1 MGKEKHSRRIT
12 PLHSLWLL
20 LIPFLFT
27 GCGFHLKGYRQA
39 SPALNGLFIMGSDER
54 ESLAGVLREI
64 LRSGGVALVSDAASA
79 RYRLQ
84 ITEERFHSRVLSV
97 DANGKA
103 LDNEMRLE
111 AAFRL
116 YQAQAGETP
125 PAQRLEL
132 VRQLSY
138 SGDDELG
145 QRNEAALMVQDMR
158 NDMAGQIIRRL
169 EAWLK

>member
-12 PLHSLWLL
+12 PLSSLWLL
-20 LIPFLFT
+20 LIPFLFA

-39 SPALNGLFIMGSDER
+39 SPILNGLFIMGGDER
-54 ESLAGVLREI
+54 EGLAGVLRDI
-64 LRSGGVALVSDAASA
+64 LLSGGVVLDSDAASA

-84 ITEERFHSRVLSV
+84 ITEESFHSRVLSV

-116 YQAQAGETP
+116 HQAQAGATP
-125 PAQRLEL
+125 PVQRLEL

-138 SGDDELG
+138 SGSDELG

-158 NDMAGQIIRRL
+158 QDMAGQIIRRL
-169 EAWLK
+169 EALLK